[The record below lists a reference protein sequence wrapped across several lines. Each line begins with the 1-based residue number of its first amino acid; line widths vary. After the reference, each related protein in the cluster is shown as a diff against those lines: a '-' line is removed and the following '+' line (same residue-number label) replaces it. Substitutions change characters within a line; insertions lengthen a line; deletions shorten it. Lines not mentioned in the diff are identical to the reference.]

1 MSAVKNLQWKRALS
15 KLRYSYEELNY
26 VSEVSREAATEFE
39 SYYRRF
45 CAENNINIPSLE
57 QENKSRLENYYE
69 QAKIPEKDTDE
80 FILSGSIG
88 DTSITLFENNQEE
101 SEEYQMTSDEIAIHD
116 SFLKLFKRLALKLHP
131 DRINKFLPDEE
142 KELRAKHFVE
152 ANEALDQKRYYALI
166 DIAKRY
172 AVSTPR
178 NYKQQTRWMK
188 REEEKNQQ
196 LISKKKNSYNYGFAE
211 AETEEEKQLLIRKF
225 IYQLFRIN
233 V

>member
-1 MSAVKNLQWKRALS
+1 MSAVKNLQWKRTLS

-101 SEEYQMTSDEIAIHD
+101 SEEYQMTADDIAIHEAF
-116 SFLKLFKRLALKLHP
+116 SKLFKKLALKLHP
-131 DRINKFLPDEE
+131 DRINKFLPEDE
-142 KELRAKHFVE
+142 KEIRAKEFKE
-152 ANEALDQKRYYALI
+152 AISSISPEQQRFAKAYRKMQLSSTLFA
-166 DIAKRY
+166 IAVVQIK
-172 AVSTPR
+172 P
-178 NYKQQTRWMK
+178 QL
-188 REEEKNQQ
+188 EK
-196 LISKKKNSYNYGFAE
+196 
-211 AETEEEKQLLIRKF
+211 
-225 IYQLFRIN
+225 
-233 V
+233 